1 MKILVGSYENGRYYY
16 ERYKEGFV
24 YLDKEGFKNKDN
36 ICYIPSL
43 TFEELGDGLTV
54 EDIKKSNN
62 ACYTYN
68 DLVELFKGNE
78 QSVKFMLRNISWIH
92 PETFIENL
100 SEIDLGFCEECGQ
113 IYDLEVLDECP
124 KCEIKG

>member
-1 MKILVGSYENGRYYY
+1 MKKLIGSCEGGKYYY
-16 ERYKEGFV
+16 EKYKEGFV
-24 YLDKEGFKNKDN
+24 YLDLLGERNKDD

-43 TFEELGDGLTV
+43 TFEELGDGITV

-68 DLVELFKGNE
+68 DLLELFKGNE
-78 QSVKFMLRNISWIH
+78 QSVKFMLKNISWVH

-100 SEIDLGFCEECGQ
+100 SEIDLEMCEDCGH
-113 IYDLEVLDECP
+113 IYDLEETDECP
-124 KCEIKG
+124 KCNN